1 MENILLKLKKKLEQ
15 KPDNIIFGKIN
26 EGNLFIKEKGVYYN
40 FLRIADGIRCGII
53 DLWSYNDILRNQYM
67 IADKEKWLC
76 IGQANYMPL
85 MLQRKLNNVYVYDE
99 NNEDDKQWILISD
112 FNHFIMNY
120 VLGDSYAVFN
130 PSYEEDLWYQ
140 FIIAEK

>member
-130 PSYEEDLWYQ
+130 SSYEEDLWYQ